1 MSAGLPQP
9 ACRDFAA
16 RIASVTDTSL
26 PLPRKGPPRP
36 ADMLERITPQAAPH
50 EMRDPFDIGEA
61 LSNLADSGEAM
72 TIYPAGLGEP
82 MLARIASV
90 HPEDP
95 RFTFDVAGACPI
107 LPGRAT
113 FVAAL
118 GGNAKL
124 QFELESDWAS
134 LPGQPNL
141 VPAVFPATCLVLNR
155 RAAPRLDTPV
165 NGSYAATFTLLN
177 KLFELPLCDY
187 SVGGVGLRATPDQAA
202 ELYLGRKLKS
212 VRLQLGPALA
222 IVADLEIRLLR
233 PFRSF
238 LLGEQVQVGCS
249 IDNIEM
255 QMYQHLERLVT
266 SNRGRT

>member
-1 MSAGLPQP
+1 MTEVLTENAPRP
-9 ACRDFAA
+9 
-16 RIASVTDTSL
+16 
-26 PLPRKGPPRP
+26 PRKGAPRP
-36 ADMLERITPQAAPH
+36 SDVLDRIAPNTAPH
-50 EMRDPFDIGEA
+50 EMRDPFDIGETFA
-61 LSNLADSGEAM
+61 SLAEFGEAL
-72 TIYPAGLGEP
+72 TIDPSGLAEP
-82 MLARIASV
+82 LLARIEYV
-90 HPEDP
+90 HPEEP
-95 RFTFDVAGACPI
+95 HFTLDIAGG
-107 LPGRAT
+107 LPLPVGRAT

-124 QFELESDWAS
+124 QFDLDSDWTPA
-134 LPGQPNL
+134 PGQPNL
-141 VPAVFPATCLVLNR
+141 VPAVFPETCLVLNR
-155 RAAPRLDTPV
+155 RAAPRLDTPI

-177 KLFELPLCDY
+177 KQFELPLCDY

-202 ELYLGRKLKS
+202 ELYLGRKLRS

-255 QMYQHLERLVT
+255 QMQQTLQRLVS
-266 SNRGRT
+266 SNRGR

>member
-1 MSAGLPQP
+1 M
-9 ACRDFAA
+9 
-16 RIASVTDTSL
+16 TDT
-26 PLPRKGPPRP
+26 PTHPPRKGPPRP
-36 ADMLERITPQAAPH
+36 SDLLERIDGNAAPH
-50 EMRDPFDIGEA
+50 EMRDPFDIGET
-61 LSNLADSGEAM
+61 LTSLAESGEAL
-72 TIYPAGLGEP
+72 TIYPGGLADP
-82 MLARIASV
+82 VLARIDTV

-95 RFTFDVAGACPI
+95 HFTLDVVGAIP
-107 LPGRAT
+107 PGRAT

-124 QFELESDWAS
+124 QFELESEWTAQ
-134 LPGQPNL
+134 PGTPRL
-141 VPAVFPATCLVLNR
+141 VPAVFPESCLVLNR

-177 KLFELPLCDY
+177 KQFELPLCDY
-187 SVGGVGLRATPDQAA
+187 STGGVGLRATPDQAA
-202 ELYLGRKLKS
+202 ELYVGRKLKS

-255 QMYQHLERLVT
+255 QMQQTLQRLVT
-266 SNRGRT
+266 SNRGRQVA

>member
-1 MSAGLPQP
+1 M
-9 ACRDFAA
+9 
-16 RIASVTDTSL
+16 TDTSV

-36 ADMLERITPQAAPH
+36 GDALARITPSASPH
-50 EMRDPFDIGEA
+50 AMCDPFDIGET
-61 LSNLADSGEAM
+61 LSTLADAGDAM
-72 TIYPAGLGEP
+72 TIYPAGVAEP

-90 HPEDP
+90 HPEEP
-95 RFTFDVAGACPI
+95 HFTLDMAGHVRIP
-107 LPGRAT
+107 PGRAT

-124 QFELESDWAS
+124 QFELESDWTCR
-134 LPGQPNL
+134 PGQPQL
-141 VPAVFPATCLVLNR
+141 VPAVFPKTCLVLNR
-155 RAAPRLDTPV
+155 RASPRLDTPV

-177 KLFELPLCDY
+177 KQFELPLCDY
-187 SVGGVGLRATPDQAA
+187 STGGVGLRATPDQAA
-202 ELYLGRKLKS
+202 QLYLGRKLKS
-212 VRLQLGPALA
+212 VRLQLGPALE

-255 QMYQHLERLVT
+255 QMHQHLERLVT

>member
-1 MSAGLPQP
+1 M
-9 ACRDFAA
+9 
-16 RIASVTDTSL
+16 IDTPSR
-26 PLPRKGPPRP
+26 PPRKGPPRP
-36 ADMLERITPQAAPH
+36 TDVIARISASAAPH
-50 EMRDPFDIGEA
+50 QMRDPFDIGETFT
-61 LSNLADSGEAM
+61 SLAESGEPLS
-72 TIYPAGLGEP
+72 IYSASTAEP
-82 MLARIASV
+82 ILARIESV
-90 HPEDP
+90 HPEEP
-95 RFTFDVAGACPI
+95 HFTLDVAGELP
-107 LPGRAT
+107 PGRAT

-124 QFELESDWAS
+124 QFDLASDWSAT
-134 LPGQPNL
+134 PGFPNL
-141 VPAVFPATCLVLNR
+141 VPAVFPETCLVLNR

-165 NGSYAATFTLLN
+165 NGSYAATFTLMN
-177 KLFELPLCDY
+177 KQFELPLCDY

-249 IDNIEM
+249 ISNIEM
-255 QMYQHLERLVT
+255 QMQQTLQRLVT
-266 SNRGRT
+266 SNRGRQVA

>member
-1 MSAGLPQP
+1 M
-9 ACRDFAA
+9 
-16 RIASVTDTSL
+16 TDS
-26 PLPRKGPPRP
+26 PPRPPRKGPPRP
-36 ADMLERITPQAAPH
+36 GDRIERIAPTMSPH
-50 EMRDPFDIGEA
+50 EMRDPYDIGETLTA
-61 LSNLADSGEAM
+61 LAASGEPL
-72 TIYPAGLGEP
+72 TIFPAGAAEP
-82 MLARIASV
+82 LLARIQSV
-90 HPEDP
+90 DPEEP
-95 RFTFDVAGACPI
+95 HFVLDVAGTAPI
-107 LPGRAT
+107 PPGRAT

-124 QFELESDWAS
+124 QFDLQSDWTAR
-134 LPGQPNL
+134 PGQPHL
-141 VPAVFPATCLVLNR
+141 VPAVFPDSCLVLNR

-177 KLFELPLCDY
+177 KQFELPLCDY

-222 IVADLEIRLLR
+222 IVADLEVRLLR

-238 LLGEQVQVGCS
+238 LLGEQVQIGCS

-255 QMYQHLERLVT
+255 QMRQTLERLVT
-266 SNRGRT
+266 SNRVR